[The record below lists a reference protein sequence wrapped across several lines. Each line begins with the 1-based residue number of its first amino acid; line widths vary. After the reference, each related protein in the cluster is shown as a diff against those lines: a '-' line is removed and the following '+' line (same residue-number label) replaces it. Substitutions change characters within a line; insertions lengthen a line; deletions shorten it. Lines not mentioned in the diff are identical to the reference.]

1 MYSHENLEKIVSMK
15 TKYLPLWGSNIK
27 LNLFTELV
35 AIEEVAQPQ
44 RVDEIQLD
52 CEPRITL
59 REFYMQFMEDDN
71 SKSK

>member
-1 MYSHENLEKIVSMK
+1 MK
-15 TKYLPLWGSNIK
+15 TKYLPLWGSNKK

-44 RVDEIQLD
+44 WVDEIHLD
-52 CEPRITL
+52 YEPRITL